1 MKSDFDREDLYWE
14 VYIGYNGVPHPTY
27 SMSISHEM
35 IQLKP
40 RTETFVVFSVEQD
53 TILPRHGWFQN
64 RKYCSDE
71 ASNTD
76 SIACYKKCILDYK
89 DYKE

>member
-1 MKSDFDREDLYWE
+1 MESDVNDKELYWE

-40 RTETFVVFSVEQD
+40 RTETFVVFSVEHN
-53 TILPRHGWFQN
+53 TVLSKHGWFENKQ
-64 RKYCSDE
+64 YCSDE
-71 ASNTD
+71 ASNAD
-76 SIACYKKCILDYK
+76 SIACYKKCLLDHS
-89 DYKE
+89 KE